1 MLLKATV
8 FKESFDHYPA
18 SDGKPARDV
27 FSLLILDMS
36 EPAGHRMEE
45 MLHYKLTDEEKA
57 KHWGKLV
64 GQTIEVSTKRIA
76 HTKAGKAMLIG
87 QIVEAAKK

>member
-18 SDGKPARDV
+18 SDKGPARDV
-27 FSLLILDMS
+27 FSLLIIDMS
-36 EPAGHRMEE
+36 EPANHRMEE
-45 MLHYKLTDEEKA
+45 LLHYKLTDEEKS
-57 KHWGKLV
+57 KYWGKAA
-64 GQTIEVSTKRIA
+64 GQTLQISTKRIA

-87 QIVEAAKK
+87 TIVEASKN